1 MNPSLPVTPCTFR
14 DIKGALGHRTNVC
27 IYSCCVLHNFET
39 DEYEAYAVVNAGEGG
54 REVAVRGWS
63 VFLLN
68 PEAPLSQ
75 HVRECRLGDIFLCYQ
90 VVSVNGS
97 PILSEADRVRLYW
110 DLKLQ
115 ERDDTTVPDGLG
127 KGAAMSRR

>member
-1 MNPSLPVTPCTFR
+1 MNASLLNSPCSFR
-14 DIKGALGHRTNVC
+14 DIKKAMGRRSDVC

-39 DEYEAYAVVNAGEGG
+39 DDYEAYAVVNAGEGG
-54 REVAVRGWS
+54 REVEVRGWA

-68 PEAPLSQ
+68 PDAPLSQ

-90 VVSVNGS
+90 VVSVDGS

-110 DLKLQ
+110 DLKQQ
-115 ERDDTTVPDGLG
+115 ERDDITVPDDFGVN
-127 KGAAMSRR
+127 AVMSRR